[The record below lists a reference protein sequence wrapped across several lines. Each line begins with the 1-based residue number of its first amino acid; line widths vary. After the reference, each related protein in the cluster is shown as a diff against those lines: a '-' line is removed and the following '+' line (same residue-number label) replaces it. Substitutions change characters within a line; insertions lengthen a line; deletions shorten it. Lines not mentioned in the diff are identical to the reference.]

1 MRKGRER
8 ELTTLGF
15 REAVMQPEDDLLHKS
30 HYSAESQADGGK
42 GEGGKGDM
50 ARLIGGLA
58 GAREPGAGSKEL
70 GMEEASGGG
79 SRKVPMGPL

>member
-1 MRKGRER
+1 MLPQAILGTLISRNQRGNPSRAPVLNREQAGRRGREGR
-8 ELTTLGF
+8 HGST
-15 REAVMQPEDDLLHKS
+15 HW
-30 HYSAESQADGGK
+30 
-42 GEGGKGDM
+42 
-50 ARLIGGLA
+50 GLA